1 MMLPE
6 MAVLKIPYESSL
18 APKQTVDGVIC
29 IHPMA
34 GNISRFVISGN
45 ISRFVMEFLTFYAK
59 TYEWD
64 DKLDG

>member
-1 MMLPE
+1 MLPE

-34 GNISRFVISGN
+34 GNISRFV
-45 ISRFVMEFLTFYAK
+45 MEFLIFYTK
-59 TYEWD
+59 TYVWD

>member
-34 GNISRFVISGN
+34 GNISRFV
-45 ISRFVMEFLTFYAK
+45 MEFLTFYAK

>member
-1 MMLPE
+1 MLPE
-6 MAVLKIPYESSL
+6 MVVLTIPYESSL

-34 GNISRFVISGN
+34 GKN
-45 ISRFVMEFLTFYAK
+45 ISRFVMEFLIFYTN

>member
-1 MMLPE
+1 MLPE

-34 GNISRFVISGN
+34 GKKNISRFVLQ
-45 ISRFVMEFLTFYAK
+45 FLIFYTK
-59 TYEWD
+59 KYEWD

>member
-1 MMLPE
+1 MLPE
-6 MAVLKIPYESSL
+6 MAVLKIPYESSS

-34 GNISRFVISGN
+34 GKKLEYGEKN
-45 ISRFVMEFLTFYAK
+45 ISRFVMEFLIFYTK
-59 TYEWD
+59 KYEWD